1 MVRRQVIVVFSVFLT
16 SIPLFAQSS
25 SPERRDQDTIIASA
39 QDAAV
44 RAVNFRQGDAEGWK
58 RGRRDFTP
66 DGWKE
71 FVKHMQGWLDEK
83 GAPTFSSNFVPSRNA
98 VVIGNENGVA
108 HFRIPGTLTQRRNG
122 SRTTYPAAIEVYV
135 FRDLLIHGGS
145 SIKLKHL
152 EQITCAGPSSG
163 CQ

>member
-1 MVRRQVIVVFSVFLT
+1 MAREEHEVRMVRRQVIVVFSVFLT

-25 SPERRDQDTIIASA
+25 SPERRDQNTIIASA

-66 DGWKE
+66 DGWKK

-108 HFRIPGTLTQRRNG
+108 HFPAL
-122 SRTTYPAAIEVYV
+122 SRK
-135 FRDLLIHGGS
+135 GGMGP
-145 SIKLKHL
+145 
-152 EQITCAGPSSG
+152 EQPIRLR
-163 CQ
+163 